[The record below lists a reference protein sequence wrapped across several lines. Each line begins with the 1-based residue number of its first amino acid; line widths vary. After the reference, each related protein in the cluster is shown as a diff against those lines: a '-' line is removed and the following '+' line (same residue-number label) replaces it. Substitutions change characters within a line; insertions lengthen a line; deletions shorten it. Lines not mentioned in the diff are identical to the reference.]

1 MFYKLPRFNYYRVT
15 SLEEALKLVDELED
29 FKIVAG
35 GTDLVMDL
43 KIKRYIPK
51 NIIDISRV
59 KELDYIVDD
68 GDKIRIGALTRLQEI
83 VDSPIIKEKAYVLA
97 EAVDQMASWQIR
109 NIATIGGNLCNAS
122 PAADTA
128 PPLYVL
134 NASLKLTSVEG
145 ERVIPVAKFFHGP
158 RKTELNKNE
167 LLTEIII
174 PVERD
179 VGASALKLGRR
190 TAFTLSIVAVATLVK
205 VADNKFTDVRV
216 ALNSV
221 APTPVR
227 ATSVEKALIG
237 KEVSLETI
245 EEAAKL
251 VVNDIKPI
259 SDVRAS
265 ADYRRE
271 MSVVLI
277 RDSLLKSLER
287 IGVRLGGEEQ

>member
-1 MFYKLPRFNYYRVT
+1 MFYKLPKFNYYRVT
-15 SLEEALKLVDELED
+15 SLDEALKLVNELED
-29 FKIVAG
+29 FKVIAG

-43 KIKRYIPK
+43 KIKRYTPK

-83 VDSPIIKEKAYVLA
+83 VDSPIIREKAYVLA
-97 EAVDQMASWQIR
+97 EAVNQMASWQIR

-134 NASLKLTSVEG
+134 NAELKLVSIEG
-145 ERVIPVAKFFHGP
+145 ERIVPVTKFFHGP
-158 RKTELNKNE
+158 RKTELKKNE
-167 LLTEIII
+167 LLAEIII
-174 PVERD
+174 PVEKD
-179 VGASALKLGRR
+179 AGASAIKLGRR
-190 TAFTLSIVAVATLVK
+190 NAFTLSIVAVATLVK
-205 VADNKFTDVRV
+205 VSDSKFTDVRV
-216 ALNSV
+216 ALNAV

-227 ATSVEKALIG
+227 APSVEKALIG
-237 KEVSLETI
+237 RDVSLEAV
-245 EEAAKL
+245 EEASKL

-271 MSVVLI
+271 MSIVLT

-287 IGVRLGGEEQ
+287 IGVKLGGEE

>member
-1 MFYKLPRFNYYRVT
+1 MFYRIPRFNYYRVT
-15 SLEEALKLVDELED
+15 SLEEALKLVNELED
-29 FKIVAG
+29 FKVVAG

-43 KIKRYIPK
+43 KIKRYLPK

-68 GDKIRIGALTRLQEI
+68 GDRIRIGALTRLQEI

-97 EAVDQMASWQIR
+97 EAVNQMASWQIR

-134 NASLKLTSVEG
+134 NAELKLVSVEG
-145 ERVIPVAKFFHGP
+145 ERIVPVTKFFHGP
-158 RKTELNKNE
+158 RKTELRRNE
-167 LLTEIII
+167 LLAEIIL
-174 PVERD
+174 PVEKD
-179 VGASALKLGRR
+179 AGASAIKLGRR

-205 VADNKFTDVRV
+205 VKDNRFTDVRV

-227 ATSVEKALIG
+227 APSVEKALTG
-237 KEVSLETI
+237 REVSLEAV

-271 MSVVLI
+271 MSVVLT

-287 IGVRLGGEEQ
+287 IGIKLGGEE

>member
-1 MFYKLPRFNYYRVT
+1 MFYKLPKFNYYRVT
-15 SLEEALKLVDELED
+15 SLDEALKLVNELED
-29 FKIVAG
+29 FKVIAG

-43 KIKRYIPK
+43 KIKRYTPK

-59 KELDYIVDD
+59 RELDYIVDD

-83 VDSPIIKEKAYVLA
+83 VDSPIIREKAYVLA
-97 EAVDQMASWQIR
+97 EAVNQMASWQIR

-134 NASLKLTSVEG
+134 NAELKLVSIEG
-145 ERVIPVAKFFHGP
+145 ERIVPVTKFFHGP
-158 RKTELNKNE
+158 RKTELKKNE
-167 LLTEIII
+167 LLAEIII
-174 PVERD
+174 PVEKD
-179 VGASALKLGRR
+179 AGASAIKLGRR
-190 TAFTLSIVAVATLVK
+190 NAFTLSIVAVATLVK
-205 VADNKFTDVRV
+205 VSDSKFTDVRV
-216 ALNSV
+216 ALNAV

-227 ATSVEKALIG
+227 APSVEKALIG
-237 KEVSLETI
+237 RDVSLEAV
-245 EEAAKL
+245 EEASKL

-271 MSVVLI
+271 MSIVLT

-287 IGVRLGGEEQ
+287 IGVKLGGEE

>member
-15 SLEEALKLVDELED
+15 SLNEALKLVNELED
-29 FKIVAG
+29 FKVVAG

-43 KIKRYIPK
+43 KIKRYLPK

-59 KELDYIVDD
+59 KELDYIVDE
-68 GDKIRIGALTRLQEI
+68 GDRIRIGALTRLQEI
-83 VDSPIIKEKAYVLA
+83 VDSPIIREKAYVLV
-97 EAVDQMASWQIR
+97 EAVNQMASWQIR

-134 NASLKLTSVEG
+134 NAELKLISVEG
-145 ERVIPVAKFFHGP
+145 ERIVPVTKFFHGP
-158 RKTELNKNE
+158 RKTELKKNE
-167 LLTEIII
+167 LLAEIII
-174 PVERD
+174 PVEKD
-179 VGASALKLGRR
+179 AGASAIKLGRR
-190 TAFTLSIVAVATLVK
+190 NAFTLSIVAVATLVK
-205 VADNKFTDVRV
+205 VSDNKFTDVRV

-221 APTPVR
+221 APTPIR
-227 ATSVEKALIG
+227 APSVEKALIG
-237 KEVSLETI
+237 KEASLEAV
-245 EEAAKL
+245 EEASEL

-271 MSVVLI
+271 MSIVLT

-287 IGVRLGGEEQ
+287 IGVKLGGEE

>member
-15 SLEEALKLVDELED
+15 SLNEALKLVNELED
-29 FKIVAG
+29 FKVVAG

-59 KELDYIVDD
+59 KELDYIVDE
-68 GDKIRIGALTRLQEI
+68 GDRIRIGALTRLQEI
-83 VDSPIIKEKAYVLA
+83 VDSPIIREKAYVLA
-97 EAVDQMASWQIR
+97 EAVNQMASWQIR

-134 NASLKLTSVEG
+134 NAELKLVSVEG
-145 ERVIPVAKFFHGP
+145 ERIVPVTKFFHGP
-158 RKTELNKNE
+158 RKTELKKNE
-167 LLTEIII
+167 LLAEIII
-174 PVERD
+174 PVEKD
-179 VGASALKLGRR
+179 AGASAIKLGRR
-190 TAFTLSIVAVATLVK
+190 NAFTLSIVAVATLVK
-205 VADNKFTDVRV
+205 VSDNKFTDVRV

-227 ATSVEKALIG
+227 ATSVEKALTG
-237 KEVSLETI
+237 REVSLEAV
-245 EEAAKL
+245 EEASKL

-271 MSVVLI
+271 MSIVLT

-287 IGVRLGGEEQ
+287 IGLKLGGEE

>member
-1 MFYKLPRFNYYRVT
+1 MFYKLPKFNYYRVT
-15 SLEEALKLVDELED
+15 SLNEALKLINELED
-29 FKIVAG
+29 FKVVAG

-68 GDKIRIGALTRLQEI
+68 GDRIRIGALTKLQEI
-83 VDSPIIKEKAYVLA
+83 VDSPIIREKAYVLA
-97 EAVDQMASWQIR
+97 EAVNQMASWQIR

-134 NASLKLTSVEG
+134 NAELKLVSVEG
-145 ERVIPVAKFFHGP
+145 ERIVPVTKFFHGP
-158 RKTELNKNE
+158 RKTELKKNE
-167 LLTEIII
+167 LLAEIII
-174 PVERD
+174 PVEKD
-179 VGASALKLGRR
+179 AGASAIKLGRR
-190 TAFTLSIVAVATLVK
+190 NAFTLSIVAVATLVK
-205 VADNKFTDVRV
+205 VSGNKFTDVRV

-227 ATSVEKALIG
+227 ATSVEKALTG
-237 KEVSLETI
+237 REVSLKAV
-245 EEAAKL
+245 EEASKL

-271 MSVVLI
+271 MSIVLT

-287 IGVRLGGEEQ
+287 IGVRIGGEE

>member
-15 SLEEALKLVDELED
+15 SLNEALKLVNELED
-29 FKIVAG
+29 FKVVAG

-59 KELDYIVDD
+59 KELDYIVDE

-83 VDSPIIKEKAYVLA
+83 VDSPIIREKAYVLA
-97 EAVDQMASWQIR
+97 EAVNQMASWQIR
-109 NIATIGGNLCNAS
+109 NMATIGGNLCNAS

-134 NASLKLTSVEG
+134 NAELKLVSVEG
-145 ERVIPVAKFFHGP
+145 ERIVPVTKFFHGP
-158 RKTELNKNE
+158 RKTELKKNE
-167 LLTEIII
+167 LLAEIII
-174 PVERD
+174 PVEKD
-179 VGASALKLGRR
+179 AGASAIKLGRR
-190 TAFTLSIVAVATLVK
+190 NAFTLSIVAVATLVK
-205 VADNKFTDVRV
+205 VSDNKFADVRV

-227 ATSVEKALIG
+227 APSVEKALIG
-237 KEVSLETI
+237 KEVSLEAV
-245 EEAAKL
+245 EEASKL

-271 MSVVLI
+271 MSIVLT
-277 RDSLLKSLER
+277 RDSLLRSLER
-287 IGVRLGGEEQ
+287 IGLKLGGEE

>member
-1 MFYKLPRFNYYRVT
+1 MFYKLPKFNYYRVT
-15 SLEEALKLVDELED
+15 SLDEALKLVNELED
-29 FKIVAG
+29 FKVIAG

-43 KIKRYIPK
+43 KIKRYTPK

-83 VDSPIIKEKAYVLA
+83 VDSPIIREKAYVLA
-97 EAVDQMASWQIR
+97 EAVNQMASWQIR

-134 NASLKLTSVEG
+134 NAELKLVSIEG
-145 ERVIPVAKFFHGP
+145 ERIVPVTKFFHGP
-158 RKTELNKNE
+158 RKTELKKNE
-167 LLTEIII
+167 LLAEIII
-174 PVERD
+174 PVEKNA
-179 VGASALKLGRR
+179 GASAIKLGRR
-190 TAFTLSIVAVATLVK
+190 NAFTLSIVAVATLVK
-205 VADNKFTDVRV
+205 VSDSKFTDVRV
-216 ALNSV
+216 ALNAV

-227 ATSVEKALIG
+227 APSVEKALIG
-237 KEVSLETI
+237 RDVSLEAV
-245 EEAAKL
+245 EEASKL

-271 MSVVLI
+271 MSIVLT

-287 IGVRLGGEEQ
+287 IGVKLGGEE

>member
-15 SLEEALKLVDELED
+15 NLNEALKLVNELED
-29 FKIVAG
+29 FKVVAG

-59 KELDYIVDD
+59 KELDYIVDE

-83 VDSPIIKEKAYVLA
+83 VDSPIIREKAYVLA
-97 EAVDQMASWQIR
+97 EAVNQMASWQIR
-109 NIATIGGNLCNAS
+109 NMATIGGNLCNAS

-134 NASLKLTSVEG
+134 NAELKLISVEG
-145 ERVIPVAKFFHGP
+145 ERIVPVTKFFHGP
-158 RKTELNKNE
+158 RKTELKKNE
-167 LLTEIII
+167 LLAEIII
-174 PVERD
+174 PVEKD
-179 VGASALKLGRR
+179 AGASAIKLGRR
-190 TAFTLSIVAVATLVK
+190 NAFTLSIVAVATLVK
-205 VADNKFTDVRV
+205 VSDNKFADVRV

-227 ATSVEKALIG
+227 APSVEKALIG
-237 KEVSLETI
+237 KEVSLEAV
-245 EEAAKL
+245 EEASKL

-271 MSVVLI
+271 MSIVLT
-277 RDSLLKSLER
+277 RDSLLRSLER
-287 IGVRLGGEEQ
+287 IGLKLGGEE

>member
-1 MFYKLPRFNYYRVT
+1 MFYKLPKFNYYRVT
-15 SLEEALKLVDELED
+15 SLNEALKLINELED
-29 FKIVAG
+29 FKVVAG

-68 GDKIRIGALTRLQEI
+68 GDRIRIGALTKLQEI
-83 VDSPIIKEKAYVLA
+83 VDSPIIREKAYVLA
-97 EAVDQMASWQIR
+97 EAVNQMASWQIR

-134 NASLKLTSVEG
+134 NAELKLVSVEG
-145 ERVIPVAKFFHGP
+145 ERIVPVTKFFHGP
-158 RKTELNKNE
+158 RKTELKKNE
-167 LLTEIII
+167 LLAEIII
-174 PVERD
+174 PVEKD
-179 VGASALKLGRR
+179 AGASAIKLGRR
-190 TAFTLSIVAVATLVK
+190 NAFTLSIVAVATLVK
-205 VADNKFTDVRV
+205 VSGNKFTDVRV

-227 ATSVEKALIG
+227 ATSVEKALTG
-237 KEVSLETI
+237 REVSLEAV
-245 EEAAKL
+245 EEASKL

-271 MSVVLI
+271 MSIVLT

-287 IGVRLGGEEQ
+287 IGVRIGGEE

>member
-1 MFYKLPRFNYYRVT
+1 VFYRIPRFNYYRVT
-15 SLEEALKLVDELED
+15 SLEEALKLVNELED
-29 FKIVAG
+29 FKVVAG

-43 KIKRYIPK
+43 KIKRYLPK

-68 GDKIRIGALTRLQEI
+68 GDRIRIGALTRLQEI

-97 EAVDQMASWQIR
+97 EAVNQMASWQIR

-134 NASLKLTSVEG
+134 NAELKLVSVEG
-145 ERVIPVAKFFHGP
+145 ERIVPVTKFFHGP
-158 RKTELNKNE
+158 RKTELRRNE
-167 LLTEIII
+167 LLAEIIL
-174 PVERD
+174 PVEKD
-179 VGASALKLGRR
+179 AGASAIKLGRR

-205 VADNKFTDVRV
+205 VKDNRFTDVRV

-227 ATSVEKALIG
+227 APSVEKALTG
-237 KEVSLETI
+237 REVSLEAV

-271 MSVVLI
+271 MSVVLT

-287 IGVRLGGEEQ
+287 IGIKLGGEE

>member
-15 SLEEALKLVDELED
+15 SLDEALKLVNELED
-29 FKIVAG
+29 FKVVAG

-43 KIKRYIPK
+43 KIKRYLPK

-83 VDSPIIKEKAYVLA
+83 VDSPIIKEKALVLA
-97 EAVDQMASWQIR
+97 EAVNQMASWQIR

-134 NASLKLTSVEG
+134 NAELKLVSVDG
-145 ERVIPVAKFFHGP
+145 ERIVPVTKFFHGP
-158 RKTELNKNE
+158 RKTELKKNE
-167 LLTEIII
+167 LLAEIII
-174 PVERD
+174 PVEKD
-179 VGASALKLGRR
+179 AGASALKLGRR

-205 VADNKFTDVRV
+205 VKDNKFADVRV

-227 ATSVEKALIG
+227 APSVEQALMG
-237 KEVSLETI
+237 KEVSLEVV
-245 EEAAKL
+245 EEASKL

-271 MSVVLI
+271 MSVVLT

-287 IGVRLGGEEQ
+287 VGVKLGGEE

>member
-15 SLEEALKLVDELED
+15 SLNEALKLVNELED
-29 FKIVAG
+29 FKVVAG

-59 KELDYIVDD
+59 KELDYIVDE

-83 VDSPIIKEKAYVLA
+83 VDSPIIREKAYVLA
-97 EAVDQMASWQIR
+97 EAVNQMASWQIR
-109 NIATIGGNLCNAS
+109 NMATIGGNLCNAS

-134 NASLKLTSVEG
+134 NAELKLISVEG
-145 ERVIPVAKFFHGP
+145 ERIVPVTKFFHGP
-158 RKTELNKNE
+158 RKTELKKNE
-167 LLTEIII
+167 LLAEIII
-174 PVERD
+174 PVEKD
-179 VGASALKLGRR
+179 AGASAIKLGRR
-190 TAFTLSIVAVATLVK
+190 NAFTLSIVAVATLVK
-205 VADNKFTDVRV
+205 VSDNKFADVRV

-227 ATSVEKALIG
+227 APSVEKALID
-237 KEVSLETI
+237 KEVSLEAV
-245 EEAAKL
+245 EEASKL

-271 MSVVLI
+271 MSIVLT
-277 RDSLLKSLER
+277 RDSLLRSLER
-287 IGVRLGGEEQ
+287 IGLKLGGEE